1 MISTADSSD
10 KTFVNYYVM
19 PESSSVIVSF
29 SKFLKINTK
38 VIKIQ
43 AKARRFLIRL
53 SMK

>member
-10 KTFVNYYVM
+10 KTFVNYYVITA
-19 PESSSVIVSF
+19 SASVFLSF
-29 SKFLKINTK
+29 LKFLKMYTK